1 MFKFGKL
8 DVKTQQQNEH
18 CYRVNLHKELNSIFR
33 MKSKAVIQIIA
44 LSNNFCLCLFCI
56 FHHSHIYT
64 V

>member
-33 MKSKAVIQIIA
+33 MKSKAVI
-44 LSNNFCLCLFCI
+44 
-56 FHHSHIYT
+56 
-64 V
+64 